1 MCAPS
6 ATDEP
11 DDVTLVTAAR
21 EAADELLERLGVP
34 VAKALELGSPRG
46 FDRAVVALAEELRRH
61 AAPAEADALRAAVA
75 VLDVDWRR
83 TTPTERRRLVA
94 EATARAARA
103 TAGVPRALEAT
114 FGRAAERVVGATRGE
129 LRRRQGLALAADFN
143 AVDRRVV
150 AYARASQTGFVRD
163 AYGRRHDAL
172 SIEARRLVA
181 EGLAQG
187 LGRDDLAETLAD
199 AARRH
204 LVERARSYWDVV
216 ASAFVGDARAFGQV
230 SAYAEAGVER
240 YVLRAVL
247 DEVTTPQCRFLDG
260 KVFAVRDA
268 RARFDRLERAE
279 SPEAIVDLRPWLRE
293 GPDPEGVGRRLY
305 VRRGGERMTVA
316 RVVRSGA
323 GARDDRGAFAGD
335 PGERALSALGLGLP
349 PFHAHCRS
357 TTVPA

>member
-1 MCAPS
+1 MCGPCAPDG
-6 ATDEP
+6 ADGFA
-11 DDVTLVTAAR
+11 LVAAAR
-21 EAADELLERLGVP
+21 EAADELLGRLGVP
-34 VAKALELGSPRG
+34 VAKALDLSSPRG
-46 FDRAVVALAEELRRH
+46 FDRAVVAFADELRRQ
-61 AAPAEADALRAAVA
+61 AAPADVEALRAAVA

-83 TTPTERRRLVA
+83 TTPEGRRRLVA

-103 TAGVPRALEAT
+103 TEGVPRSLEAT
-114 FGRAAERVVGATRGE
+114 FGRAAERVVGAMRGE
-129 LRRRQGLALAADFN
+129 LRRRQGLAVAADFN

-150 AYARASQTGFVRD
+150 AYARTSQTGFVRD
-163 AYGRRHDAL
+163 AYGRRHAAL
-172 SIEARRLVA
+172 SAEARRLVA

-187 LGRDDLAETLAD
+187 LGQGDLAETLAG

-204 LVERARSYWDVV
+204 LVERARPYWDLV
-216 ASAFVGDARAFGQV
+216 ASAFVGNARAYGQV

-268 RARFDRLERAE
+268 LARFERLESAE
-279 SPEAIVDLRPWLRE
+279 APEAIVDLRPWLRE
-293 GPDPEGVGRRLY
+293 GPDPDGGGRRLY
-305 VRRGGERMTVA
+305 VRRGGERVTVA

-335 PGERALSALGLGLP
+335 PGERALSGFGLDLP
-349 PFHAHCRS
+349 PFHAHCR
-357 TTVPA
+357 TTTTPA